1 VAYKYDFAVAHNNLG
16 VANRKLGQIKNAA
29 KNFEKAIDI
38 NPSYTLAH
46 LNLAIALADLGK
58 KDDAVKCFEQVLSI
72 EPDHSL
78 AHEKLKELSSE

>member
-1 VAYKYDFAVAHNNLG
+1 MAHNNLG

-38 NPSYTLAH
+38 NSSYTLAH
-46 LNLAIALADLGK
+46 LNLGIALTDLGK
-58 KDDAVKCFEQVLSI
+58 KDDAIKSFELVLSL
-72 EPDHSL
+72 EPDNSL